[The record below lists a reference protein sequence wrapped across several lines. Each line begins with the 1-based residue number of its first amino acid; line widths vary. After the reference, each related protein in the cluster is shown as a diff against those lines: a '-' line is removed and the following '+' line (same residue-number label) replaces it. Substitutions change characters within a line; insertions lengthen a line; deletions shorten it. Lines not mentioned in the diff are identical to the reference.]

1 MKRPEAYLPR
11 LTDALLAS
19 LLETFPALMVVGPRA
34 VGKTTSARRLCRG
47 ALAVDRPE
55 HASAL
60 RAGPDSVLGA
70 MAKPLLIDEWQLVP
84 EVLGAVKRAVD
95 DDDTAGQFV
104 LTGSQQLALA
114 ASVSQ
119 SLAGRSAVLQLLP
132 LGHEE
137 VRAFPRPPRGLE
149 ATIVA
154 GSYPEIHDR
163 RVPSATWY
171 ASYVATYVERDV
183 PTVTNVGNL
192 VTFQTFLRLVAGRA
206 GQLLNLSSLGADAGV
221 SQPTARAWL
230 SVLAAGYL
238 VFRLPPLHRN
248 LGKRLTKSPK
258 LYFFDTG
265 LLAWLVGIRRPE
277 DLTVHPLR
285 GAIVE
290 NWVVSEIVKARV
302 HRGLEPSLAFYRDQS
317 GREVDL
323 VLEEGARTL
332 LVEVKSGKTIAA
344 DFFDGLEE
352 VAAIV
357 GSNPERL
364 LVYGGD
370 ARQSRSNVTVLPWSE
385 VAMHPWHGSRTA
397 RRA

>member
-1 MKRPEAYLPR
+1 MVERALAEHLRRAAR
-11 LTDALLAS
+11 QFRVVTLT
-19 LLETFPALMVVGPRA
+19 GPRQS
-34 VGKTTSARRLCRG
+34 GKTTLCREVFG
-47 ALAVDRPE
+47 GLPYASLESPDIRAFALADPRAFLAQFPKGAILDEIQAAPSLLSYVQERVDADR
-55 HASAL
+55 
-60 RAGPDSVLGA
+60 R
-70 MAKPLLIDEWQLVP
+70 
-84 EVLGAVKRAVD
+84 R
-95 DDDTAGQFV
+95 GQFV
-104 LTGSQQLALA
+104 LTGSQQFALA

-119 SLAGRSAVLQLLP
+119 SLAGRSAVLELLP
-132 LGHEE
+132 LGHAEL
-137 VRAFPRPPRGLE
+137 RAFPRPPRGLE

-171 ASYVATYVERDV
+171 ASYVTTYVERDV
-183 PTVTNVGNL
+183 RTVTNVGNL

-230 SVLAAGYL
+230 SVLEAGYL

-258 LYFFDTG
+258 LYFYDTG
-265 LLAWLVGIRRPE
+265 LLAWLLGIRRPE

-302 HRGLEPSLAFYRDQS
+302 HRSLEPSLAFYRDQS

-323 VLEEGARTL
+323 VLEEGARTV
-332 LVEVKSGKTIAA
+332 LVEVKSGKTIAS
-344 DFFDGLEE
+344 DFFDGLEG
-352 VAAIV
+352 VAAIL
-357 GSNPERL
+357 GSNPERV

-385 VAMHPWHGSRTA
+385 VAGHPWQGSRTA

>member
-1 MKRPEAYLPR
+1 MVERALAEPLRRAAR
-11 LTDALLAS
+11 QFRVVTLT
-19 LLETFPALMVVGPRA
+19 GPRQS
-34 VGKTTSARRLCRG
+34 GKTTLCREVFAG
-47 ALAVDRPE
+47 LPYASLESPDIRAFALADPRAFLAQFPKGAILDEIQAAPSLLSYVQERVDVDR
-55 HASAL
+55 
-60 RAGPDSVLGA
+60 R
-70 MAKPLLIDEWQLVP
+70 
-84 EVLGAVKRAVD
+84 R
-95 DDDTAGQFV
+95 GQFV

-183 PTVTNVGNL
+183 RTVINVGNL

-230 SVLAAGYL
+230 SVLEAGYL

-258 LYFFDTG
+258 LYFYDTG

-323 VLEEGARTL
+323 VLEEGARTV

-357 GSNPERL
+357 GSNPERV

-385 VAMHPWHGSRTA
+385 VAGHPWQGSRTA

>member
-1 MKRPEAYLPR
+1 
-11 LTDALLAS
+11 
-19 LLETFPALMVVGPRA
+19 
-34 VGKTTSARRLCRG
+34 
-47 ALAVDRPE
+47 
-55 HASAL
+55 
-60 RAGPDSVLGA
+60 
-70 MAKPLLIDEWQLVP
+70 
-84 EVLGAVKRAVD
+84 
-95 DDDTAGQFV
+95 
-104 LTGSQQLALA
+104 
-114 ASVSQ
+114 
-119 SLAGRSAVLQLLP
+119 
-132 LGHEE
+132 
-137 VRAFPRPPRGLE
+137 
-149 ATIVA
+149 
-154 GSYPEIHDR
+154 
-163 RVPSATWY
+163 
-171 ASYVATYVERDV
+171 
-183 PTVTNVGNL
+183 
-192 VTFQTFLRLVAGRA
+192 
-206 GQLLNLSSLGADAGV
+206 
-221 SQPTARAWL
+221 
-230 SVLAAGYL
+230 

-258 LYFFDTG
+258 LYFYDTG

-323 VLEEGARTL
+323 VLEEGARTV

-352 VAAIV
+352 VAAIL
-357 GSNPERL
+357 GSNPERV

-385 VAMHPWHGSRTA
+385 VAGHPWQGSRTA